1 MTRTSSIKIKTSILL
16 SLIALSLNISCSYY
30 VVFAANLDYACKPAE
45 YNMENCP
52 EEIESV
58 CALSLSPE
66 G

>member
-30 VVFAANLDYACKPAE
+30 VVFAASLDYACKPSE
-45 YNMENCP
+45 FYMENCP
-52 EEIESV
+52 EETEPV
-58 CALSLSPE
+58 CALSLVPE